1 MGKFIKV
8 RLSTL
13 MFMEFFVWGAWY
25 TTIAVY
31 MSQHGMANLTHWPFT
46 GNAIAAI
53 VAPFIVGMVADRY
66 FNSERILG
74 FLHLL
79 GGLILFITPSLNQS
93 PWLFIGALILYNICF
108 MPTLSLANSLSFHHI
123 NDQEKEFPVIRT
135 FGTVGWILAGLTVSF
150 LLSYFLTDNI
160 PAEQTALPV
169 YLAATMSILLGLYS
183 LTLPRTPPQA
193 RGEKST
199 WQDIVGVEAL
209 RKLWS
214 QPFAIFLVSSI
225 LISIPLAAY
234 YNFTQVFLN
243 DSGFKNIAATQ
254 TIGQM
259 SEFIFMLLMPL
270 LFVRL
275 GVKKM
280 LAVGML
286 AWVVRYFLFSG
297 GAVESVT
304 WMIITG
310 IALHGICYDFFFV
323 TGQIYVDKKAHKK
336 IKGQAQGLI
345 ILATYGV
352 GMLVGTQVA
361 GYIFNLYMGDQA
373 QMSLEH
379 WQAFWR
385 WPAIFALVIMTFFLI
400 FFNDRKI
407 DNQILKNN

>member
-74 FLHLL
+74 LLHML
-79 GGLILFITPSLNQS
+79 GGLILFITPSLHQT

-135 FGTVGWILAGLTVSF
+135 FGTVGWIVAGLTVSF
-150 LLSYFLTDNI
+150 VLGYFLTENI
-160 PAEQTALPV
+160 PPEQTALPV

-183 LTLPRTPPQA
+183 LTLPKTPPQA

-199 WQDIVGVEAL
+199 WRDIVGVEAL
-209 RKLWS
+209 RRLWS

-259 SEFIFMLLMPL
+259 SEIIFMLLMPL
-270 LFVRL
+270 FFVRL

-286 AWVVRYFLFSG
+286 AWAVRYFLFSG
-297 GAVESVT
+297 GAVDSVT

-345 ILATYGV
+345 ILATYGI

-373 QMSLEH
+373 QMSLES

-385 WPAIFALVIMTFFLI
+385 LPALFALVVMIFFLL
-400 FFNDRKI
+400 FFKDEKI
-407 DNQILKNN
+407 DHQILKK